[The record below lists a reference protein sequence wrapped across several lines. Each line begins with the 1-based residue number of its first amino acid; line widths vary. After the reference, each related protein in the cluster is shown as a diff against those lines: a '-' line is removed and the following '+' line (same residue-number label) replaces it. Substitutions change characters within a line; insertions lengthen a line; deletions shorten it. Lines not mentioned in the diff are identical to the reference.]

1 MYPFHLFNFSN
12 KRKTNCQ
19 INVMPNGTTNSD
31 SDAKQILSVTFLNI
45 KSYTRLNS
53 NKKYNEFLKYGQALT
68 N

>member
-45 KSYTRLNS
+45 KTQIRNI
-53 NKKYNEFLKYGQALT
+53 T
-68 N
+68 NF

>member
-19 INVMPNGTTNSD
+19 KNVMPNGTTNSD
-31 SDAKQILSVTFLNI
+31 NDAKQILSVTFLNI

-53 NKKYNEFLKYGQALT
+53 NKKYNEFLKYG
-68 N
+68 